1 MTEQQQKRRAGR
13 PANTGKYGSKT
24 QVMRV
29 PMDRIDDII
38 NLLQGETISLPLYGG
53 KVPAGMPMLTDDF
66 IEESIDLNKHLVKKP
81 NATFLVRV
89 SGESMVK
96 AGIFPGDILIVDHSL
111 EAKHGKIVIAAVDG
125 ELTVKRLY
133 KKAGLLRLMPENDAY
148 DPIEIDGS
156 LVIWG
161 VVKHVIH
168 SYEE

>member
-1 MTEQQQKRRAGR
+1 MTAQLAKRRVGR
-13 PANTGKYGSKT
+13 PANSGKYGGKT

-29 PMDRIDDII
+29 PVDRIEDII
-38 NLLQGETISLPLYGG
+38 QLLQGESFSLPLYGG
-53 KVPAGMPMLTDDF
+53 KVPAGMPVLTDDF
-66 IEESIDLNKHLVKKP
+66 IEESIDLNKHLVKRP
-81 NATFLVRV
+81 HATFLVRV
-89 SGESMVK
+89 SGESMIK
-96 AGIFPGDILIVDHSL
+96 AGIFPGDLLIVDHTL
-111 EAKHGKIVIAAVDG
+111 EPIHGNIVIAAVNG

-133 KKAGLLRLMPENDAY
+133 KRAGMLRLLPENDAY

>member
-1 MTEQQQKRRAGR
+1 MTESQKKRRVGR

-29 PMDRIDDII
+29 PMDRMNEII
-38 NLLQGETISLPLYGG
+38 ELLQGESFSLPLYGG

-66 IEESIDLNKHLVKKP
+66 IEEAIDLNKHLVKKP
-81 NATFLVRV
+81 STTFLVRV
-89 SGESMVK
+89 SGESMLK

-111 EAKHGKIVIAAVDG
+111 EPTHGKIVIAAVDG

-133 KKAGLLRLMPENDAY
+133 KRAGILRLMPENDAY
-148 DPIEIDGS
+148 EPIEIDGS

-168 SYEE
+168 SYEG